1 VETVPKYTDEEWG
14 LLVGLPQ
21 SVLIAASQAEQ
32 DGNRRTRDEWT
43 AGMTAIADGRD
54 SASDLVRTVATDVV
68 ARQGEIDDD
77 LVGGQD
83 PPIIEFPDRAAG
95 IADVI
100 ARARAAHSL
109 LAAKATDADA
119 ESYRYWL
126 VTVADQ
132 AVSAA
137 KSGDVLGF
145 GGELV
150 TPAERAFRDELAAV
164 LEV

>member
-32 DGNRRTRDEWT
+32 DGSRRTREEWT

-68 ARQGEIDDD
+68 ARQGGIEED
-77 LVGGQD
+77 LVGGQE
-83 PPIIEFPDRAAG
+83 PPIIEFPDREAG

-100 ARARAAHSL
+100 DRARAAHEL

-119 ESYRYWL
+119 ESYRFWI
-126 VTVADQ
+126 VTLADQ
-132 AVSAA
+132 VVSAA